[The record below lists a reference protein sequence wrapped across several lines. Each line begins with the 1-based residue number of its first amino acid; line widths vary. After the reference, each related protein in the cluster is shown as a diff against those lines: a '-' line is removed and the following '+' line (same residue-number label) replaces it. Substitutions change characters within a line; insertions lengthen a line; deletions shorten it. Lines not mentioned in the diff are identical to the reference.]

1 MHKSNIIGIVGK
13 EVFMNT
19 TDYGTLQIR
28 TYRASEALPIHNTVV
43 KIVGSG
49 EYNSEIMISRLTD
62 VDGLT
67 EEIPLPTPNKS
78 LSLSPSPPSVPYSV
92 FDVDVV
98 KEGYYPKKIFN
109 VPIFAGTKA
118 VLPIEMV
125 PVAYD
130 ENGAVIPI
138 KNLNSIIY
146 ENNL

>member
-1 MHKSNIIGIVGK
+1 
-13 EVFMNT
+13 MNNS
-19 TDYGTLQIR
+19 DYGTLQIR
-28 TYRASEALPIHNTVV
+28 AYRASEALPIHNAVV
-43 KIVGSG
+43 KIVGAG
-49 EYNSEIMISRLTD
+49 EYNTEIMISKLTD
-62 VDGLT
+62 HDGLT
-67 EEIPLPTPNKS
+67 EEIALPTPNIS

-92 FDVDVV
+92 FDIDVV

-109 VPIFAGTKA
+109 VPIFAGAKA
-118 VLPIEMV
+118 VLPIEMI

>member
-1 MHKSNIIGIVGK
+1 
-13 EVFMNT
+13 MNNS
-19 TDYGTLQIR
+19 DYGTLQIR
-28 TYRASEALPIHNTVV
+28 AYRASEALPIHNAVV

-49 EYNSEIMISRLTD
+49 EYNTEIMISKLTD
-62 VDGLT
+62 HDGLT
-67 EEIPLPTPNKS
+67 EEIALPTPNIS

-92 FDVDVV
+92 FDIDVV

-109 VPIFAGTKA
+109 VPIFAGAKA
-118 VLPIEMV
+118 VLPIEMI

-130 ENGAVIPI
+130 EDGAIIPI